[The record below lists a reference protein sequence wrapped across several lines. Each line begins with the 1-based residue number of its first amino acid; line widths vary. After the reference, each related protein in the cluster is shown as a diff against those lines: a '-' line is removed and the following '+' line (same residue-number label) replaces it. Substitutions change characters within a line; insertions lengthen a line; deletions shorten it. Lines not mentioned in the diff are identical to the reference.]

1 MNRRAAE
8 TQRGK
13 FNLQFAVCI
22 LQFAN
27 CYIRGSFAA
36 VFLILCHGCGA
47 PDPNTIKI
55 VSSLPRTGSA
65 RQQSGEI
72 VNGIRMAM
80 DDADDDSAQPGCQ
93 IAEYTIEYRDL
104 DDATAIAG
112 TWTSERETANAIQAS
127 QDPDVMAYIGT
138 FNSGAAKVALPIL
151 NRAGVLM
158 ISPANTAVELTNP
171 ELSDPRE
178 LAGLRPSG
186 RINFCRIVPG
196 DDIQSL
202 FAAEWTKELG
212 FRRVVAL
219 DDNEVYGKG
228 VALLYAENCQR
239 LGIEVVYRDSI
250 DVKSQE
256 FRSLMTKIK
265 SYEPDLI
272 FFGGTTQSKGG
283 QLVKDMVA
291 AGLSS
296 KMMVPDGCY
305 EQAFIDSAGADN
317 ANDRVYVTFG
327 GLPPSEQT
335 GRGREFVIRYQQQFG
350 ATPDVYAVYGYEAAQ
365 VVLAAI
371 RRAGKKD
378 RAAILEACL
387 ATKDFEGAL
396 GTWSFDKNGDITNAQ
411 LSGNVIRNGEF
422 VFVKKWRPGVENHEP
437 RSPNDETS
445 PNDE

>member
-1 MNRRAAE
+1 MNRKDAE
-8 TQRGK
+8 TQRDTT
-13 FNLQFAVCI
+13 NCQFAICNLNLAIPFVHCTILVTLVLCI
-22 LQFAN
+22 
-27 CYIRGSFAA
+27 
-36 VFLILCHGCGA
+36 GCGS

-80 DDADDDSAQPGCQ
+80 DEADQEPARPGCQ
-93 IAEYTIEYRDL
+93 IAGFTIEYRDL

-127 QDPDVMAYIGT
+127 QDADVMAYIGT
-138 FNSGAAKVALPIL
+138 FNSGAAKVAMPIL
-151 NRAGVLM
+151 NRAGLLM

-178 LAGLRPSG
+178 LAGLRPAG
-186 RINFCRIVPG
+186 KINFCRIVPS
-196 DDIQSL
+196 DDKQSQ

-212 FRRVVAL
+212 FTRVVVL

-228 VALLYAENCQR
+228 VSALYAENCGR
-239 LGIEVVYRDSI
+239 LGIQVVYRDSI

-256 FRSLMTKIK
+256 FRSLMTRIK
-265 SYEPDLI
+265 SDEPELI

-283 QLVKDMVA
+283 QLLKDMVA

-305 EQAFIDSAGADN
+305 EQAFIDAAGADN
-317 ANDRVYVTFG
+317 ANERLYVTFG

-335 GRGREFVIRYQQQFG
+335 GRGREFVHRYEEQFG
-350 ATPDVYAVYGYEAAQ
+350 ATPDVYAIYGYEAAH

-378 RAAILEACL
+378 RAAIVDACL
-387 ATKDFEGAL
+387 ATKDFDGAL
-396 GTWSFDKNGDITNAQ
+396 GKWSFDENGDVTNAQ
-411 LSGNVIRNGEF
+411 LSGNIVQNGEF
-422 VFVKKWRPGVENHEP
+422 VFVKKWTPGEES
-437 RSPNDETS
+437 RMTKSE
-445 PNDE
+445 

>member
-1 MNRRAAE
+1 MNRKDAE
-8 TQRGK
+8 SQRGK
-13 FNLQFAVCI
+13 FI
-22 LQFAN
+22 LQFAICN
-27 CYIRGSFAA
+27 SHFAIGYARGA
-36 VFLILCHGCGA
+36 ILAPLLVLCLGCGA

-80 DDADDDSAQPGCQ
+80 DEADDNSAQPGCQ
-93 IAEYTIEYRDL
+93 VAGYTIEYRDL

-127 QDPDVMAYIGT
+127 QDLDVMAYIGT

-178 LAGLRPSG
+178 LAGLRPTG
-186 RINFCRIVPG
+186 RINFCRIVPS

-212 FRRVVAL
+212 FTRAVVL

-228 VALLYAENCQR
+228 VSLLYAENCER

-305 EQAFIDSAGADN
+305 EQAFIDAAGADN

-335 GRGREFVIRYQQQFG
+335 GRGREFVVRYEEQFG

-365 VVLAAI
+365 AVLAAI
-371 RRAGKKD
+371 RRAGTKD

-387 ATKDFEGAL
+387 TTKDFEGAL

-411 LSGNVIRNGEF
+411 LSGNIIRNGEF
-422 VFVKKWRPGVENHEP
+422 VFVKKWRPGGEVRMTKSE
-437 RSPNDETS
+437 
-445 PNDE
+445 